1 MRDRF
6 YKQFVLFATTVI
18 TACILKLGALV
29 AIELGYSTVGAWTD
43 DIGSILLV
51 ALLVVGIRS
60 IAHKR
65 RKWGAVPTRTKTT
78 LIIYYIVV
86 VTATIASIL
95 GYAGRLL
102 SSITLLLSAIF
113 FTMVAMAGY
122 TPQTDVDC
130 DSSVLK

>member
-1 MRDRF
+1 MLDRF

-29 AIELGYSTVGAWTD
+29 AIELGYSTAGAWTD

-51 ALLVVGIRS
+51 ALLVAGIRS

-65 RKWGAVPTRTKTT
+65 RKWGTVPTRTKTT

-86 VTATIASIL
+86 VAGTIASIL
-95 GYAGRLL
+95 GYAARLL
-102 SSITLLLSAIF
+102 SSVTMILSAVF
-113 FTMVAMAGY
+113 FTMVALASF
-122 TPQTDVDC
+122 TPQTDVDY
-130 DSSVLK
+130 DSNVLK

>member
-1 MRDRF
+1 MLDRF

-29 AIELGYSTVGAWTD
+29 AIELGYSTAGAWTD

-51 ALLVVGIRS
+51 ALLVAGIRS
-60 IAHKR
+60 IARKR
-65 RKWGAVPTRTKTT
+65 RKWDAVPMRTKTT
-78 LIIYYIVV
+78 LIIYYIIVV
-86 VTATIASIL
+86 AATIASIL

-113 FTMVAMAGY
+113 FTMVVTAGY

-130 DSSVLK
+130 DNTVQK